1 MRMRKSNCDEIA
13 AEAAQTNYDGSF
25 RLRFGHTKV
34 SNDLLERFVNRSW
47 LDWLALHRQRLT

>member
-1 MRMRKSNCDEIA
+1 MRKSNCDEIA